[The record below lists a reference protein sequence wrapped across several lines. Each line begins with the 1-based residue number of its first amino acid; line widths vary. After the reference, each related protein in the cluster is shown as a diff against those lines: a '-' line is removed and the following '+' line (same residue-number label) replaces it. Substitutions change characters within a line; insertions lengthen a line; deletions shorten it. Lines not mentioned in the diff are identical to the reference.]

1 MSLKIYGI
9 IVCSKCK
16 RSWGINL
23 SQKTSKCP
31 QCGKKNNVSQ
41 RKIPY
46 QTLDLKDLQKAI
58 ARIQEKITKSSY

>member
-16 RSWGINL
+16 RAWGINL

-31 QCGKKNNVSQ
+31 QCGKKSNVSQ
-41 RKIPY
+41 RKILY

-58 ARIQEKITKSSY
+58 ARIQEKIIKTSY